1 MAIDIKTQSLFPV
14 RRDKQIPQ
22 IIIGSGTSSGGA
34 SGGSYDSSINLTGY
48 LTEASINVG
57 SFLSSDFVWSGG
69 QITINDFFRPPF
81 GSGEYVPNASLGSH
95 FKWMSGY
102 LNVSDY
108 ISKTQVD
115 ASLNNSF
122 NIQSYIDGSVAL
134 LATNKGV
141 FVQCSSIGASSAH
154 SVYWK
159 NGYLEASMGAGTGDV
174 SKVYVDGSLALRDT
188 RISTINASLGNVN
201 SILSYVNTSTYYD
214 GSINAKTNKTLFDSS
229 IGYLT
234 SRLNTTDSSVNKK
247 ADKNATISY
256 KTGAYTLTS
265 ADNNFIIEASGTFSI
280 YLPTNL
286 DTGFQS
292 LIMNV
297 GGGTIT
303 LNPST
308 GASFLSRDSSN
319 DLRKPFSGATVY
331 KRNASQWVAM
341 GDLT

>member
-1 MAIDIKTQSLFPV
+1 NSYDARTYF
-14 RRDKQIPQ
+14 IPEVSFNDSFFKWNGGY
-22 IIIGSGTSSGGA
+22 IEPSIASGSG
-34 SGGSYDSSINLTGY
+34 D
-48 LTEASINVG
+48 
-57 SFLSSDFVWSGG
+57 
-69 QITINDFFRPPF
+69 IT
-81 GSGEYVPNASLGSH
+81 
-95 FKWMSGY
+95 
-102 LNVSDY
+102 
-108 ISKTQVD
+108 
-115 ASLNNSF
+115 
-122 NIQSYIDGSVAL
+122 
-134 LATNKGV
+134 
-141 FVQCSSIGASSAH
+141 
-154 SVYWK
+154 
-159 NGYLEASMGAGTGDV
+159 
-174 SKVYVDGSLALRDT
+174 KVYVDGSLALRDT

-214 GSINAKTNKTLFDSS
+214 ASLNAKVDKPLFDSS
-229 IGYLT
+229 IGNLT
-234 SRLNTTDSSVNKK
+234 SRLNTTDSSVNRK

-256 KTGAYTLTS
+256 KTSTYTLSS

-286 DTGFQS
+286 DIGFQS

>member
-1 MAIDIKTQSLFPV
+1 MAVIDVSV
-14 RRDKQIPQ
+14 RRQYINPKFFEGDYKYIY
-22 IIIGSGTSSGGA
+22 
-34 SGGSYDSSINLTGY
+34 SGGSGGGGGDLSNYATITYVDANL
-48 LTEASINVG
+48 SVI
-57 SFLSSDFVWSGG
+57 
-69 QITINDFFRPPF
+69 
-81 GSGEYVPNASLGSH
+81 NASLNDSYNAALYFIPEASFNDSY
-95 FKWMSGY
+95 FKWVGGYIEPSIASG
-102 LNVSDY
+102 
-108 ISKTQVD
+108 
-115 ASLNNSF
+115 
-122 NIQSYIDGSVAL
+122 
-134 LATNKGV
+134 
-141 FVQCSSIGASSAH
+141 
-154 SVYWK
+154 
-159 NGYLEASMGAGTGDV
+159 GTGDV
-174 SKVYVDGSLALRDT
+174 TKIYVDGSLALRDT

-214 GSINAKTNKTLFDSS
+214 ASLNAKVNKTLFDSS
-229 IGYLT
+229 IGNLT

-247 ADKNATISY
+247 ADKNATLSY
-256 KTGAYTLTS
+256 KTSAYTLTS
-265 ADNNFIIEASGTFSI
+265 TDNNFIIEASGTFSI